1 MRLLRAKDGFLM
13 GSKTLVN
20 MAAGLEPV
28 TPLVAFTLCLLL
40 MGGARSRQEGLCS
53 THNQEAKSC
62 RHTRRAQRPAGRQK
76 AASVPCMDTGGGW
89 GRHVFGVWLWRAAV
103 HSHISCINENYRRIL
118 CKLYDHTG
126 LHILPFVTIINEGF

>member
-1 MRLLRAKDGFLM
+1 M

-62 RHTRRAQRPAGRQK
+62 RHTRRAQRTP
-76 AASVPCMDTGGGW
+76 TGWSPKGCQCAMHGYWGW
-89 GRHVFGVWLWRAAV
+89 LG
-103 HSHISCINENYRRIL
+103 
-118 CKLYDHTG
+118 
-126 LHILPFVTIINEGF
+126 